1 MNLWIFLLLQYRQ
14 DNKLFKFIALSMS
27 FATQYENWCSK
38 VLLFYILLKNQ
49 YKIQIKSWENW
60 ERMTYKISS
69 YTTTYW
75 MQPLSNFQLCYIL
88 HILQKLYYRTW
99 FRDSGTC
106 LDMKSIAPAF
116 CFLSFPYLHVSLHRC
131 TLFIYLTNW
140 QFINNWQNKYIR
152 PDTLND
158 FIGVVKWTSLRIQ
171 ICGLNT

>member
-1 MNLWIFLLLQYRQ
+1 
-14 DNKLFKFIALSMS
+14 MS

-49 YKIQIKSWENW
+49 YKIQTKSWENW

-106 LDMKSIAPAF
+106 LDMKSIAPST
-116 CFLSFPYLHVSLHRC
+116 CFLLPIVPLLAHQFASLY
-131 TLFIYLTNW
+131 FIYLFTNW
-140 QFINNWQNKYIR
+140 QLINHWQYKYIR
-152 PDTLND
+152 TTRY
-158 FIGVVKWTSLRIQ
+158 VKSFYRCCQ
-171 ICGLNT
+171 MN